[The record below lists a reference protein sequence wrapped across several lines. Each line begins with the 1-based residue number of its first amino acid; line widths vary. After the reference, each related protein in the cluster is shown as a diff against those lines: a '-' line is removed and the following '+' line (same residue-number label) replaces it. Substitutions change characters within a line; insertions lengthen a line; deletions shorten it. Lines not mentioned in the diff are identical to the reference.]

1 MPETAQAAEHT
12 QIKKIAQVQNLI
24 KALANGQTG
33 DSADLAKLVLELI
46 LEGAANEAL
55 GPYLLTIDE
64 VIENCRTS
72 RATLY
77 REIKSGRLK
86 SVKLNRRRY
95 LRPADIEEWIEQL
108 VDEARP

>member
-1 MPETAQAAEHT
+1 MAQHLYTVE
-12 QIKKIAQVQNLI
+12 
-24 KALANGQTG
+24 
-33 DSADLAKLVLELI
+33 
-46 LEGAANEAL
+46 EA
-55 GPYLLTIDE
+55 ID
-64 VIENCRTS
+64 VTRTS

-95 LRPADIEEWIEQL
+95 LRPADIDEWIEQL

>member
-1 MPETAQAAEHT
+1 MAQHLYTVE
-12 QIKKIAQVQNLI
+12 
-24 KALANGQTG
+24 
-33 DSADLAKLVLELI
+33 
-46 LEGAANEAL
+46 EAINA
-55 GPYLLTIDE
+55 T
-64 VIENCRTS
+64 RTS

-95 LRPADIEEWIEQL
+95 LRPADIDEWIELL